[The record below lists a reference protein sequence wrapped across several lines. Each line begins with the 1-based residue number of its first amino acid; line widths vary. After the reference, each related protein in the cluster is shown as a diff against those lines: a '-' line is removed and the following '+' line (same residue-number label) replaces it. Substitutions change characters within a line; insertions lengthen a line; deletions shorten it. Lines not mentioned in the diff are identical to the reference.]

1 MCHLFFLIEKT
12 LFELIEKNDETPVK
26 NVTKRLFMN
35 TFNTPEQIKSVLR
48 GVNDKLPL
56 DAKEKLTLN

>member
-1 MCHLFFLIEKT
+1 MCHLFFLIEKA

>member
-1 MCHLFFLIEKT
+1 MTKPCKECNKT
-12 LFELIEKNDETPVK
+12 TGYEYVQYTGTNEIGK
-26 NVTKRLFMN
+26 
-35 TFNTPEQIKSVLR
+35 R